1 MQIHVHTHNCTQT
14 YKFILSAGFSG
25 KGPEIAKRQRK
36 EKKKK
41 IVFPFNLAMHLT
53 SEVSFVFVLSV
64 CACSGSVKC
73 CIM

>member
-41 IVFPFNLAMHLT
+41 KLSSPSISPCIWRQKLALF
-53 SEVSFVFVLSV
+53 SFFQFVPVAVL
-64 CACSGSVKC
+64 
-73 CIM
+73 